1 MRVKKIRGHKHIWKR
16 IELWK
21 ENNAD
26 LDIEALKIHQRNYVK
41 LWFHPYGSISNL
53 NSVYPEPKGET
64 RKKILSALYEIYD
77 TWRIKL
83 EELGEPYYLKIWLN
97 EPHLSKSQIVCAI
110 GDFLTFYDSTFQL
123 DQNSKQKIELNQDF
137 KWDRYLDEYH
147 LSSSE
152 LGEKE
157 DYYSEEDYLEE
168 KRYLD
173 GQLKKPHRKSM
184 FKDKS
189 GKEVEYYSFK
199 QGYVWLGERRID

>member
-26 LDIEALKIHQRNYVK
+26 LDIEALKIHQRNYV
-41 LWFHPYGSISNL
+41 
-53 NSVYPEPKGET
+53 
-64 RKKILSALYEIYD
+64 